1 MNQRYDVLDEPD
13 IWKKSRWTK
22 GMTVWMNRRYDGPD
36 EPEVWSLDEPVYTRN
51 FLISPINFP
60 RFFAGGSPISL
71 EYSGVALPPPSHTP
85 PSPSVPHSGH
95 LTNFTV
101 SWGAQDVKMIS
112 MELDPNQGSLGVLH
126 DPSYSPHQES
136 IGSDH
141 GGHLDQSTD
150 SDGMCGDSKRKRKKP
165 NFSNLGF

>member
-1 MNQRYDVLDEPD
+1 MSQSQLIFVNKTQLTQFTHHRSPVKNVELC
-13 IWKKSRWTK
+13 SK
-22 GMTVWMNRRYDGPD
+22 G
-36 EPEVWSLDEPVYTRN
+36 N

>member
-1 MNQRYDVLDEPD
+1 MSQSQLIFVNKTQLTQFTHR
-13 IWKKSRWTK
+13 S
-22 GMTVWMNRRYDGPD
+22 
-36 EPEVWSLDEPVYTRN
+36 PVKNVELCSNGN

>member
-1 MNQRYDVLDEPD
+1 MSNVCFDYVLHLVTMLSVSTNFCQQ
-13 IWKKSRWTK
+13 KSLNLLNKNFVKNVAIFLK
-22 GMTVWMNRRYDGPD
+22 GNFPIFLM
-36 EPEVWSLDEPVYTRN
+36 N
-51 FLISPINFP
+51 FLCLFT
-60 RFFAGGSPISL
+60 GGSPISL

-165 NFSNLGF
+165 NFSVLGF

>member
-1 MNQRYDVLDEPD
+1 MSQSQLIFVNKTQLTQFTHRSHVKNVELC
-13 IWKKSRWTK
+13 SK
-22 GMTVWMNRRYDGPD
+22 G
-36 EPEVWSLDEPVYTRN
+36 N

>member
-1 MNQRYDVLDEPD
+1 MSQSQLTFVNKTQFTHRSHVKNVKLCA
-13 IWKKSRWTK
+13 K
-22 GMTVWMNRRYDGPD
+22 G
-36 EPEVWSLDEPVYTRN
+36 N
-51 FLISPINFP
+51 FPISPINFLCL
-60 RFFAGGSPISL
+60 FAGGSPISL

-150 SDGMCGDSKRKRKKP
+150 SDGMCGDSKRKRKKT

>member
-1 MNQRYDVLDEPD
+1 M
-13 IWKKSRWTK
+13 
-22 GMTVWMNRRYDGPD
+22 
-36 EPEVWSLDEPVYTRN
+36 N
-51 FLISPINFP
+51 FLCLFT
-60 RFFAGGSPISL
+60 GGSPISL
-71 EYSGVALPPPSHTP
+71 EYSGVALPPPPHTP

-165 NFSNLGF
+165 NFSVLGF